1 MAALTATLS
10 PTRVSP
16 LTLPERLLDFNV
28 RYFIPYSDV
37 ALASATSATD
47 SLTFTLGTTPATWS
61 VQGAL
66 AYIYPAFA
74 GTTALTCTVG
84 TSTTPSAFLAST
96 SVLTAGTW
104 QPANG
109 AGSVTTPASAMGT
122 AAINL
127 VAVFTNATSGSMSAL
142 TAGGLEILLSVVDP
156 TILA

>member
-10 PTRVSP
+10 PTRISP
-16 LTLPERLLDFNV
+16 LVMPERLSDFTV
-28 RYFIPYSDV
+28 RYFIPYSDI
-37 ALASATSATD
+37 ALASATSSTD
-47 SLTFTLGTTPATWS
+47 SLTLTLGTTPTTWT

-84 TSTTPSAFLAST
+84 TSTTPNAFLAST
-96 SVLTAGTW
+96 SVLTAGAW

-109 AGSVTTPASAMGT
+109 AGSVNTPASSQGV

-127 VAVFTNATSGSMSAL
+127 VAVFTNATGGSMSSL
-142 TAGGLEILLSVVDP
+142 TAGGLEILLSVIDP